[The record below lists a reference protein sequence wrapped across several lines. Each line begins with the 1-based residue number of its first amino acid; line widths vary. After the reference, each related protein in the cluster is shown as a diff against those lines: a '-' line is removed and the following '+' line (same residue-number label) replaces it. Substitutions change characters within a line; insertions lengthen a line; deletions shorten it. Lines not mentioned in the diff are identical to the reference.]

1 MRSGPLSRQA
11 AVWRQ
16 LRRSARPLG
25 AAWRRFGFGRP
36 LAAGL
41 TLVLIAALATAGK
54 ALLGIAADRLDEADR
69 GWPTTVA
76 GGFGDGGFSPDQAF
90 SPAGGRLSEAELEAV
105 LTSLKEGTFGV
116 AFAPVSAAAPGRAPL
131 PLDSGAPEAGSA
143 VVPVV
148 LIDAA
153 QPPLRIEIM
162 GLAPAAR
169 DGATA
174 DAPAP
179 GGSAQ

>member
-1 MRSGPLSRQA
+1 MRSGPLSRHA

-41 TLVLIAALATAGK
+41 TLVLIAALATGGK
-54 ALLGIAADRLDEADR
+54 ALLGVAADGLDAAER

-76 GGFGDGGFSPDQAF
+76 GGFGAGGFSPDDAL
-90 SPAGGRLSEAELEAV
+90 SPAGERLSEGELEAV
-105 LTSLKEGTFGV
+105 LTSLKQGAFGV
-116 AFAPVSAAAPGRAPL
+116 AFAPVTAAAPGNPALSLESTAP
-131 PLDSGAPEAGSA
+131 AAGSA
-143 VVPVV
+143 LVPVV

-153 QPPLRIEIM
+153 QPPLRIDIM
-162 GLAPAAR
+162 GLAPATG
-169 DGATA
+169 DGAAA
-174 DAPAP
+174 DASAP
-179 GGSAQ
+179 GGASQ